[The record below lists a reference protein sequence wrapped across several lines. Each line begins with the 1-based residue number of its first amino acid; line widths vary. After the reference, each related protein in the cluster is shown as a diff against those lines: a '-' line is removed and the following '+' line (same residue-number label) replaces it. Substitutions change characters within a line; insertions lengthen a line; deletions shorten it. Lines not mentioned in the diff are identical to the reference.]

1 MAKGQTFGR
10 VHTHTGLS
18 TSIRMKT
25 SICRTMGSGKNRTF
39 GERSIWTY
47 APGPVNVGRLPY
59 LIANPSLQLEKWRQ
73 RGDSSLVTERCK
85 LRDVTGPLVIAT
97 RLAAVFNGKC

>member
-1 MAKGQTFGR
+1 MAKGQIFGR
-10 VHTHTGLS
+10 VGTHSGLC
-18 TSIRMKT
+18 TRFQMKT
-25 SICRTMGSGKNRTF
+25 FICKTMGSGKNRTF

-47 APGPVNVGRLPY
+47 APGPVNVGCLPY

-73 RGDSSLVTERCK
+73 LGDSSLVTERHE

-97 RLAAVFNGKC
+97 